1 MCRSKLLDKICE
13 LLKVS
18 YDEEFSVG
26 DITYKIVPYRLMR
39 KYPYGWQVENFENI
53 LRVVV
58 DEKR

>member
-1 MCRSKLLDKICE
+1 MSHSKLLDKICE

-39 KYPYGWQVENFENI
+39 KYNQGWQVENFERI
-53 LRVVV
+53 LQVIIDV
-58 DEKR
+58 